1 MPCSTR
7 ALESVLAL
15 VQEIDVDSLHS
26 RQVLLLKL
34 EHLQQG
40 VVDNL
45 CLETVNDVAHQKR
58 VLRLETL
65 GLGHQQIES
74 GSDLRDV
81 LDMRGILEVVLLLR
95 RGPVFVQMVD
105 AVADDIKYG
114 FLLVDL
120 DEDRLVE
127 DLGG

>member
-1 MPCSTR
+1 M
-7 ALESVLAL
+7 ESVLAL
-15 VQEIDVDSLHS
+15 IQEIDVDGLLS

-45 CLETVNDVAHQKR
+45 CLETVHDVVHQER
-58 VLRLETL
+58 MLCLEKL
-65 GLGHQQIES
+65 GLGRQQIEG
-74 GSDLRDV
+74 GSDLLDV

-105 AVADDIKYG
+105 AVADDVEYG
-114 FLLVDL
+114 LLLVDL

-127 DLGG
+127 DFGG